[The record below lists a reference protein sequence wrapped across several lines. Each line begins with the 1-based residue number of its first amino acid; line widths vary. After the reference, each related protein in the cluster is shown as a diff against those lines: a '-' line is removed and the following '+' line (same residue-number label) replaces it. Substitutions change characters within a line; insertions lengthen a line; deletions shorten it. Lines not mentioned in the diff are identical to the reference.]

1 MIHRRSCFFRLV
13 SVSIYRRDHHHRLYS
28 HHHCWLYLMAA
39 APSTFSVGR
48 KDLFPFLSIQKSSFS
63 SASSAID
70 LNLHSSGG
78 GFGGGRSVCLRL
90 KGCGSSENINKKN
103 DKNAGFSNAGDGG
116 GGGGGFWLH
125 KARAIAPSLQQH
137 LFRELVSKDIK
148 FRLENAFDGHGDDG
162 GRCRNDREGSVE
174 FPEDQHLPPEKI
186 AVAVDVDEVLG
197 SFVSALNRFVA
208 DRYSS
213 NHSVS
218 EYHVY
223 EFCKIWNC
231 SRDEADTRVHEFFKT
246 SYFRTGIHPIPGA
259 RQALQNLSRF
269 CDLSIVTSRQIA
281 IKEHTIEWIENHYPG
296 LFQEI
301 HFGNHFALD
310 GKSRPKSEI
319 CRTLGAKVLID
330 DNPRYAIECAE
341 VGIKVLLF
349 DYENSYPWCK
359 TESVNQH
366 PLVTKVYNWQ
376 EVEHHLVSLVKS

>member
-1 MIHRRSCFFRLV
+1 
-13 SVSIYRRDHHHRLYS
+13 
-28 HHHCWLYLMAA
+28 MAA

-48 KDLFPFLSIQKSSFS
+48 KDLFPFLSIQNSSFS

-78 GFGGGRSVCLRL
+78 GFGGARSICLRL

-116 GGGGGFWLH
+116 GGGGGGGFWLH
-125 KARAIAPSLQQH
+125 KARVG
-137 LFRELVSKDIK
+137 EC
-148 FRLENAFDGHGDDG
+148 FDGHGDDG
-162 GRCRNDREGSVE
+162 GRCRNDRGGSVE

-197 SFVSALNRFVA
+197 NFVSALNRFVA

-269 CDLSIVTSRQIA
+269 CDLSIVTSRQMQLKNTQLNGSRIIIQDFFRRSTLA
-281 IKEHTIEWIENHYPG
+281 IILHWMENPD
-296 LFQEI
+296 L
-301 HFGNHFALD
+301 NLKFA
-310 GKSRPKSEI
+310 G
-319 CRTLGAKVLID
+319 
-330 DNPRYAIECAE
+330 
-341 VGIKVLLF
+341 
-349 DYENSYPWCK
+349 PWEQK
-359 TESVNQH
+359 F
-366 PLVTKVYNWQ
+366 
-376 EVEHHLVSLVKS
+376 

>member
-1 MIHRRSCFFRLV
+1 MIILVPGEEKVYNKRSSPPPLQPPPLLALFNGRGAVHLFR
-13 SVSIYRRDHHHRLYS
+13 
-28 HHHCWLYLMAA
+28 W
-39 APSTFSVGR
+39 P
-48 KDLFPFLSIQKSSFS
+48 
-63 SASSAID
+63 
-70 LNLHSSGG
+70 SGG
-78 GFGGGRSVCLRL
+78 GFGGARSICLRL

-103 DKNAGFSNAGDGG
+103 DKNAGFSNAGDGGGG

-162 GRCRNDREGSVE
+162 GRCRNDRGGSVE

-197 SFVSALNRFVA
+197 NFVSALNRFVA

-269 CDLSIVTSRQIA
+269 CDLSIVTSRQNA

-296 LFQEI
+296 LFQQI

-376 EVEHHLVSLVKS
+376 EVEHHLVSLEKS

>member
-48 KDLFPFLSIQKSSFS
+48 KDLFPFLSIQNSSFS

-78 GFGGGRSVCLRL
+78 GFGGARSICLRL

-103 DKNAGFSNAGDGG
+103 DKNAGFSNAGDGGGG

-162 GRCRNDREGSVE
+162 GRCRNDRGGSVE

-197 SFVSALNRFVA
+197 NFVSALNRFVA

-246 SYFRTGIHPIPGA
+246 SYFRTGIHPIPGPGKMQLKNTQLNGSRIIIQDFFSRSTLA
-259 RQALQNLSRF
+259 ITLHWMENPDLNL
-269 CDLSIVTSRQIA
+269 
-281 IKEHTIEWIENHYPG
+281 K
-296 LFQEI
+296 
-301 HFGNHFALD
+301 FA
-310 GKSRPKSEI
+310 G
-319 CRTLGAKVLID
+319 
-330 DNPRYAIECAE
+330 
-341 VGIKVLLF
+341 
-349 DYENSYPWCK
+349 PWEQK
-359 TESVNQH
+359 F
-366 PLVTKVYNWQ
+366 
-376 EVEHHLVSLVKS
+376 